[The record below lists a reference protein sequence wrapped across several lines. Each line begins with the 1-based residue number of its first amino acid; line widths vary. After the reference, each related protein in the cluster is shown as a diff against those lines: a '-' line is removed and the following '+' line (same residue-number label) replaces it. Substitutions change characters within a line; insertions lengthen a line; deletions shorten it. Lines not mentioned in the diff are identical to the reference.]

1 MQRRDFIKVIAGSA
15 AAWPF
20 AARAQR
26 PSKLPTIGVL
36 GPTTS
41 SVAGQWTAALA
52 QRLRELG
59 WIEGHTVAI
68 EYRWAQGNLERAAEI
83 VGEFTRLKVD
93 VIVTPDLRTAIV
105 AKQVTQVIPIVF
117 VANRDPVREGLVASL
132 ARPGG
137 NATGL
142 STQSSKL
149 AAKRIELLREATPG
163 LSRMAVLI
171 NPSNPGVSADM
182 IEVQA
187 AARTL
192 GIEIVI
198 CEIRQVENIA
208 PAFEAI
214 TGRVQALTVMPDRL
228 TFDNPILINT
238 LALAARLPTI
248 YAFRAA
254 VESGGLMSYAAN
266 FQDLSRRAAD
276 YVDKILRGAKPGDL
290 AVQQPIKFELVINLK
305 TARELGLDIP
315 PRLMVL
321 ANELIE

>member
-1 MQRRDFIKVIAGSA
+1 MQRRDFIKVIGGSA

-68 EYRWAQGNLERAAEI
+68 EYRWAQGNSERAAEI

-93 VIVTPDLRTAIV
+93 VIVTPDLRMAIV
-105 AKQVTQVIPIVF
+105 AKQMTQVIPIVF
-117 VANRDPVREGLVASL
+117 VANRDPVAEGLVASL

-142 STQSSKL
+142 STQLSKL

-171 NPSNPGVSADM
+171 DPSNPGVSADM

-214 TGRVQALTVMPDRL
+214 TGRVQALTVMPGRL

-248 YAFRAA
+248 YAFRAP
-254 VESGGLMSYAAN
+254 VESGGLMFYGAN

-290 AVQQPIKFELVINLK
+290 AVQQPIKFELVINLR
-305 TARELGLDIP
+305 TARELGLEIP
-315 PRLMVL
+315 PRLIVL